1 MKQPIA
7 NIVLKLD
14 KIGATVALKHVTP
27 AEVMLLCAMH
37 SGNAGEMPIVKFDLI
52 DPKSNEMALKSLQD
66 ELSKQEA
73 LLEELSGIENITE
86 EVRERRAIT
95 IQGKIESYQSRIN
108 GLQYIINIRNLSP
121 SAERA
126 RLTGK
131 YNQIVVNKFYPGNM
145 PTIPTDFPNFKPTT
159 PEEHASLGEWSNLK
173 LHAGQHDHFLV
184 GAAALQG

>member
-66 ELSKQEA
+66 ELSKQEG
-73 LLEELSGIENITE
+73 LLEALGEVENITE

-108 GLQYIINIRNLSP
+108 GLQ
-121 SAERA
+121 
-126 RLTGK
+126 
-131 YNQIVVNKFYPGNM
+131 
-145 PTIPTDFPNFKPTT
+145 
-159 PEEHASLGEWSNLK
+159 
-173 LHAGQHDHFLV
+173 
-184 GAAALQG
+184 

>member
-37 SGNAGEMPIVKFDLI
+37 SGNAGGMPIIKFEQI
-52 DPKSNEMALKSLQD
+52 DIKANEMALKSLQD
-66 ELSKQEA
+66 ELSKLET
-73 LLEELSGIENITE
+73 LLDELGEVENITE
-86 EVRERRAIT
+86 EVREKRSIT
-95 IQGKIESYQSRIN
+95 LQTKIESYQGRIN
-108 GLQYIINIRNLSP
+108 GLQHVMGIRNLSP
-121 SAERA
+121 AGERA

-131 YNQIVVNKFYPGNM
+131 YNQLVVNKFYPGN
-145 PTIPTDFPNFKPTT
+145 IPSIPVEFPNFDPKN
-159 PEEHASLGEWSNLK
+159 EQEHQTLGEWTNLK
-173 LHAGQHDHFLV
+173 LNAGQHDHFLV

>member
-73 LLEELSGIENITE
+73 LLEELSEIENITE

-108 GLQYIINIRNLSP
+108 ELQYIINIRNLSP

-126 RLTGK
+126 RLTSK

-173 LHAGQHDHFLV
+173 LNAGQHDHFLV